1 MTAEAA
7 NPAALPWRQ
16 WYTLQ
21 RWRRIAK
28 HQLRIEPLC
37 ALCLKRGL
45 VTPATIADHDPPH
58 RGDWNAFRLG
68 PLQSLCRDCHAGK
81 CADDRLA
88 IAAISTRT
96 AFQSTPAI
104 RSTAGR
110 WARARSVAP
119 SARIKSQSECTE
131 TTALGGK
138 RPSAEWQE
146 WTE

>member
-81 CADDRLA
+81 SADDRLGYSCDIDEDGFPIDPRHPFNRGA
-88 IAAISTRT
+88 VGSG
-96 AFQSTPAI
+96 PI
-104 RSTAGR
+104 R
-110 WARARSVAP
+110 
-119 SARIKSQSECTE
+119 
-131 TTALGGK
+131 
-138 RPSAEWQE
+138 RPER
-146 WTE
+146 